1 MKYQD
6 EAPPILKI
14 GGYIS
19 GTINKDKK
27 TKEKTFTERKK
38 QSQKPKKKLI
48 HSALF

>member
-14 GGYIS
+14 GGHIS

-27 TKEKTFTERKK
+27 TKEKTFSERKRK
-38 QSQKPKKKLI
+38 SQKPKKKPMHPVLV
-48 HSALF
+48 